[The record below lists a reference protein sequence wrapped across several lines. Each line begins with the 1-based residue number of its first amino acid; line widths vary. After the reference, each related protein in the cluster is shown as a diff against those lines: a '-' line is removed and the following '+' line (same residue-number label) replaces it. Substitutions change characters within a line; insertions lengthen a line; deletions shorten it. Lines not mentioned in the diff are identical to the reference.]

1 MASNYERLFS
11 LDGNQ
16 FLKQCPV
23 LLCGGTILKHIIKG
37 TLVTQLKF
45 KNLDDKTIIALKVK
59 LSYYN
64 PAKEKIYEDEF
75 DYLDLQ
81 VQRDTE
87 FGSKTPII
95 IKNTAARSFTVLVKQ
110 VVFDDGTVWNNNE
123 QFNDAINSPQLIND
137 VFHEEKMLEKTKEI
151 FGEKAI
157 YLPNRYDG
165 LWTCVCGEINKDNEK
180 TCYCC
185 GNKYEKVF
193 SFDFTRLLDELE
205 LEKKQLIEDKKEEI
219 LTDEDNKKSKKPL
232 ILIVSSAVVLL
243 IILALFISPKNNKSG
258 DTVLTEIRIGDT
270 VNFGWY
276 EQDNNT
282 GNGKEEIEWLVLD
295 KEGKDILL
303 MSYYALDCQ
312 QYNTINEDV
321 TWETCSLRKWLNN
334 DFLNTAF
341 DTDQQSMIKDSL
353 VKADAKIY
361 GETCWGVYYL
371 SKSG

>member
-1 MASNYERLFS
+1 M
-11 LDGNQ
+11 
-16 FLKQCPV
+16 
-23 LLCGGTILKHIIKG
+23 
-37 TLVTQLKF
+37 
-45 KNLDDKTIIALKVK
+45 
-59 LSYYN
+59 
-64 PAKEKIYEDEF
+64 
-75 DYLDLQ
+75 
-81 VQRDTE
+81 
-87 FGSKTPII
+87 
-95 IKNTAARSFTVLVKQ
+95 
-110 VVFDDGTVWNNNE
+110 
-123 QFNDAINSPQLIND
+123 
-137 VFHEEKMLEKTKEI
+137 
-151 FGEKAI
+151 
-157 YLPNRYDG
+157 
-165 LWTCVCGEINKDNEK
+165 CGEINKDNEK

-353 VKADAKIY
+353 VKADANPYHNTSPGNDTTDKVFLLSLNEVREY
-361 GETCWGVYYL
+361 SDYCLGSGALCEYTAY
-371 SKSG
+371 SKSIDDHYDDGYCAWWLRTPGGNTYDAVIVNSEGEIREFGFKVESDFMIRPVIWLSLEGTDFY